1 MSDTS
6 RRLQAIAAGL
16 GVLVVDVWPV
26 LLLWRAGAS
35 GSVGDLS
42 EVSLLGVG
50 LVISACLG
58 VLGWWLMDRAL
69 RRAESST
76 RVATGDVWGAYA
88 LAVGVYTL
96 ALTVASGLMY
106 VLLLTDENESLR
118 SRLWLIAA
126 VWLVGRVAAVLA
138 AVGSARALLGRER
151 ASVRG

>member
-1 MSDTS
+1 MSEGS
-6 RRLQAIAAGL
+6 RHVQAVVAGL
-16 GVLVVDVWPV
+16 GVVVVDAWPV
-26 LLLWRAGAS
+26 LLVWRAGAS

-50 LVISACLG
+50 LVISVCLG
-58 VLGWWLMDRAL
+58 LLGWWLMERAL
-69 RRAESST
+69 RRAASSA

-88 LAVGVYTL
+88 LALGVYTL

-118 SRLWLIAA
+118 SRFWLIAA